1 MEKIEAKQITPKHRN
16 KKKMAVLNQQK
27 GETGT
32 TSNGRPVFFNI

>member
-16 KKKMAVLNQQK
+16 KKMAVLNQQK

-32 TSNGRPVFFNI
+32 TSNGRPVF